1 MWYLLYA
8 LPLIVLLPAAIK
20 IIPQQ
25 EAWIVERFGKYRRTL
40 EAGMHFIIPFADRIA
55 YRHSLKEVAI
65 DVHEQTAITKDN
77 VSVKIDG
84 MLYIKIFDPKG
95 ASYGVFNLRYALTQL
110 AQTTLRSEI
119 GKIHLDRT
127 FEEREHLNVQVL
139 RVLNQAA
146 QSWGIECLRYEVK
159 DITMPEEIRRAMEL
173 QMTAE
178 RQKRARILESEGKRQ
193 SDINE
198 AEGRRQSRILESEGE
213 KQRRFNEA
221 EAESKNLQLVAAA
234 TRDALLMLAE
244 AMQSEG
250 GQDAVNFKVAERY
263 LEAFKELAKESTTLL
278 LPSDISDPRS
288 FIAQI
293 STILGNKVN
302 VLGQK

>member
-146 QSWGIECLRYEVK
+146 QSCGIECLRYEVK

-293 STILGNKVN
+293 STILGKKVN
-302 VLGQK
+302 VPEKK